1 MNYEE
6 ITKRINSEMN
16 EIQTRMRK
24 VLDKNKSK
32 TEFVKEMYN
41 NFNIICL

>member
-16 EIQTRMRK
+16 EIQNRMRK
-24 VLDKNKSK
+24 VLDRNKPK
-32 TEFVKEMYN
+32 AEFVKEMYN